1 MQYTISLLAVT
12 RDLKNN
18 NIDYACVLT
27 EGESLI
33 TRGRNTLTKEFLN
46 SNFSHLMFIDGDIGF
61 QEDSVRILLNH
72 NEDIVCG
79 LYPKKHINWDKIKDL
94 APSSENSFD
103 LELNAADIVWNPV
116 NGVFYDQKKLVEI
129 AHGGTGF
136 MCIHRRVFEKLQPL
150 VKKYFTHFEELAD
163 AGWTYEFWKTEID
176 NGFFLSEDWA
186 FCEMWRKLGGK
197 IYADLSIE
205 LSHKGTYEFKGRLV
219 E

>member
-1 MQYTISLLAVT
+1 
-12 RDLKNN
+12 
-18 NIDYACVLT
+18 
-27 EGESLI
+27 
-33 TRGRNTLTKEFLN
+33 
-46 SNFSHLMFIDGDIGF
+46 
-61 QEDSVRILLNH
+61 
-72 NEDIVCG
+72 
-79 LYPKKHINWDKIKDL
+79 
-94 APSSENSFD
+94 
-103 LELNAADIVWNPV
+103 
-116 NGVFYDQKKLVEI
+116 
-129 AHGGTGF
+129 